1 MYTSRAAHMAATSPS
16 ILAGPSSPLQGS
28 LLMRAFFQKTPAY
41 FSIWVFLR
49 ALSSLLA
56 IFFSASRPITELE
69 NKIAV
74 WPPAADIALWLNRV
88 FLAPWLRWD
97 ANWYVHL
104 LTTGYA

>member
-1 MYTSRAAHMAATSPS
+1 
-16 ILAGPSSPLQGS
+16 
-28 LLMRAFFQKTPAY
+28 
-41 FSIWVFLR
+41 FSIWIFLR

-56 IFFSASRPITELE
+56 VFFSASRPITELE

-104 LTTGYA
+104 LTTGYAAGDGSTSFHPLDILLSKPLYLLGLDPLFSLLVTSS